1 MKVIFPIFVLFI
13 SLFSLTLPSYAAEKM
28 VSKLNPSIEQLA
40 PKTININT
48 ASAQQLADQLV
59 GIGLLRATEIV
70 AYRKANGPFHHA
82 NDLVV
87 IKGIGERTVKRNQSK
102 IRLK

>member
-13 SLFSLTLPSYAAEKM
+13 SLFSLTLPSYVAEKA
-28 VSKLNPSIEQLA
+28 VSKVNPKIEQLA

-82 NDLVV
+82 IDLVV

>member
-13 SLFSLTLPSYAAEKM
+13 SLLSLTLPSYAAEKT
-28 VSKLNPSIEQLA
+28 VSKVNPKVQQMT

>member
-13 SLFSLTLPSYAAEKM
+13 SLFSLTLPSYAVEKT
-28 VSKLNPSIEQLA
+28 VSKVNPNIEQLA

-87 IKGIGERTVKRNQSK
+87 IKGIGERTVKRNQSR